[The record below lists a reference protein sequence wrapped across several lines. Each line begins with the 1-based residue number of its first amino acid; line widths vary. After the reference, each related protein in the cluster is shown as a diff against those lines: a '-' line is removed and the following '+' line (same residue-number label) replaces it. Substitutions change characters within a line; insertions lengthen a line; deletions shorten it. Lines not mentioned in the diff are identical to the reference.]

1 MERELSVNGENFKY
15 FDIGSFQQL
24 GKLHLCITPS
34 TNYLTLASQGQCMV
48 RGRNRCS
55 RLINVNVL
63 FCSR

>member
-34 TNYLTLASQGQCMV
+34 TII
-48 RGRNRCS
+48 R
-55 RLINVNVL
+55 RLIIIRLQVKVNAWCVVETVAVV
-63 FCSR
+63 